1 MFGASQR
8 VATCFMDRGFPA
20 KALDFLLS
28 PEQDILSRRGWYL
41 YLDHLLMMTFGQL
54 IVCGPPCSLYVWISR
69 GTHQRSTHGHS
80 ILGDVSLLS
89 VRMSNAIVHNFAW
102 LLKKI
107 YRVRPLYWVVEQ
119 PTSSQMF
126 SHPSLKPALK
136 LWKFSLVTTW
146 LGCFGH
152 ILWKGTKLATNLQG
166 GAKLKRKMTAAQ
178 KKAIAQRKKK
188 EIEAAKVAGKKQP
201 CYYRKDA
208 DGRVTGGRDLA
219 STAKYPVQFCARI
232 FALWYVEFDKM
243 SSKDWHP

>member
-1 MFGASQR
+1 MYS
-8 VATCFMDRGFPA
+8 TSSN
-20 KALDFLLS
+20 L
-28 PEQDILSRRGWYL
+28 RR
-41 YLDHLLMMTFGQL
+41 DHGVV
-54 IVCGPPCSLYVWISR
+54 VCGPPCSLYVWISR

-89 VRMSNAIVHNFAW
+89 VRMSNAIVHNFAPRSFFEWRECQNFTRYRVKSSGPRFSYIFITFDQVLFHLSQAW

-166 GAKLKRKMTAAQ
+166 GAKWLSS
-178 KKAIAQRKKK
+178 IA
-188 EIEAAKVAGKKQP
+188 
-201 CYYRKDA
+201 
-208 DGRVTGGRDLA
+208 
-219 STAKYPVQFCARI
+219 
-232 FALWYVEFDKM
+232 
-243 SSKDWHP
+243 